1 MSIIE
6 IIHKR
11 QSWRTF
17 SLKHVE
23 AEKINLLQNFISL
36 NTQTIFGSI
45 VRCELIN
52 FEETPVQ
59 LLKTM
64 GTYSVIKDAKHFI
77 AGCVNKKGKY
87 LEDYGYVME
96 KNILKAVELG
106 LATCWLGATF
116 DKNGFSEK
124 MKCLSSETVPAVS
137 PVGYAADK
145 RRLADNLMRRVANSD
160 MRKNL
165 FEISFTGDFDN
176 SYIPENKYRKVL
188 ECVKLAPSATNQQP
202 WRFLRE
208 NEKDIFHL
216 YMERTKGYIYPA
228 GQNIDMGIAMAH
240 FELAATELGLKGK
253 WDEENPEI
261 SSGSMEYVATWR

>member
-1 MSIIE
+1 MSMIE
-6 IIHKR
+6 MMHKR

-23 AEKINLLQNFISL
+23 AEKISALRDFMASNIKGVFDSK
-36 NTQTIFGSI
+36 

-52 FEETPVQ
+52 FDETPVHI
-59 LLKTM
+59 LKTM
-64 GTYSVIKDAKHFI
+64 GTYSIIQNARVFM
-77 AGCVNKKGKY
+77 AGCVRKTGKY
-87 LEDYGYVME
+87 LEDYGYIME

-116 DKNGFSEK
+116 DKNGFSDK
-124 MKCLSSETVPAVS
+124 LKCLDDETVPAVS

-160 MRKNL
+160 TRKHL
-165 FEISFTGDFDN
+165 FEISFVGDFYN
-176 SYIPENKYRKVL
+176 SEVPRNEYKKVL

-202 WRFLRE
+202 WRFLK
-208 NEKDIFHL
+208 EKASDVFHL
-216 YMERTKGYIYPA
+216 YMERTKGYNYPQ

-240 FELAATELGLKGK
+240 FELAALELGLKGRWIYK
-253 WDEENPEI
+253 KPAVD
-261 SSGSMEYVATWR
+261 SGELEYIATWE